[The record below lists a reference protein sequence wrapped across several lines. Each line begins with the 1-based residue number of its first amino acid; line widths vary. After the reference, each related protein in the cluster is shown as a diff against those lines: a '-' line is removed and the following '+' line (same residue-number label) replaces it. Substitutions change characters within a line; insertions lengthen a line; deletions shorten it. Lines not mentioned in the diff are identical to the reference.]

1 MEENNVAYMT
11 PEEIRTLDP
20 SLISSMTMTSGETI
34 YVNHDQSEQYLGNIC
49 DNCAMNYQQNQNY
62 ILRAKKETTVQEG
75 EGGEKIEENVEI
87 DIEAQPE
94 GENKGKKVLRGP
106 DGKLLIDMITGG
118 DLVEGENQE
127 QQIDENANYQQQ
139 EEINEQYYD
148 QQGMDQN
155 QVGEEQYVQE
165 QNEEMNYDG
174 NDEQQYY
181 EQEYD
186 SNVNQDPNYYPEEQY
201 DPNYPS
207 EEMNNQIVPEQNV
220 GVEQEYTDQYEQEQG
235 QEYEYPGS
243 DENANQPYEQP
254 EYQPPMNVPQENQQY
269 NPEQEPEPPVEAF
282 DEPPLQEPVQFPSSF
297 QPTQQPNQPST
308 QKPIQTPVQQFPVAK
323 DIKGFVPK
331 KQGVQIKIG
340 FGLPKQ
346 PKGKGPRV
354 PMGLPRK
361 GPFIRPGQGIMMPH
375 GPKNIPQRRQNVGT
389 GGKIIVIKP
398 IGNLLNPHKVMTPIA
413 GMAGKRMGIKT
424 TKPTTFNQGAKRR
437 VAQITGGKPA
447 TVFRAR
453 KQNAYNNYSYNS
465 QGYGYNYG
473 NNKSNYGVQTYGTG
487 PNYNFHEIV
496 ETSDNSKSYVV
507 AKKGGV
513 TVSSDQ

>member
-11 PEEIRTLDP
+11 AEEIRTLDP

-34 YVNHDQSEQYLGNIC
+34 YVNHDQSQQYVENIC
-49 DNCAMNYQQNQNY
+49 NDCAMNYQESQNY

-94 GENKGKKVLRGP
+94 GENNGQKVLRGP
-106 DGKLLIDMITGG
+106 DGKLLIDMITGDDQLG
-118 DLVEGENQE
+118 VEGENQE
-127 QQIDENANYQQQ
+127 QQIDENVNYQQQ

-155 QVGEEQYVQE
+155 QVSEEQYVQE

-174 NDEQQYY
+174 NEQQYY

-186 SNVNQDPNYYPEEQY
+186 SNVDQDPNYYPEEQY
-201 DPNYPS
+201 DPNSPS

-220 GVEQEYTDQYEQEQG
+220 GVDQEYTEQYEQEQG
-235 QEYEYPGS
+235 QEYMYPGEE
-243 DENANQPYEQP
+243 ENANQQYQQP
-254 EYQPPMNVPQENQQY
+254 EYQPPMNVQQENQQY
-269 NPEQEPEPPVEAF
+269 NPEKEPEPPVETF
-282 DEPPLQEPVQFPSSF
+282 DEQPPLQEPVQFPSPI

-308 QKPIQTPVQQFPVAK
+308 QKPIQTPVQKFPVAK

-331 KQGVQIKIG
+331 KPGVQIKIG

-346 PKGKGPRV
+346 PKGKGFSKLNDPRLPIGLPKKG
-354 PMGLPRK
+354 PMG
-361 GPFIRPGQGIMMPH
+361 RPGQGTMMPH
-375 GPKNIPQRRQNVGT
+375 GPKNIPKRGQNVGT
-389 GGKIIVIKP
+389 RGKIIVVKP
-398 IGNLLNPHKVMTPIA
+398 IGNLLNPHKIMTPISGLA
-413 GMAGKRMGIKT
+413 VKRIGIKT
-424 TKPTTFNQGAKRR
+424 TKPTTFNQGVAR
-437 VAQITGGKPA
+437 VTGGKPA

-453 KQNAYNNYSYNS
+453 QNAYNK
-465 QGYGYNYG
+465 QGYGYNT
-473 NNKSNYGVQTYGTG
+473 NYGVQTYGTG

-507 AKKGGV
+507 VKKGGV